1 MTAITNGLAGVYAP
15 TPNPRMTPGQ
25 LFIILG
31 LLALALA
38 AAGAILKGVL

>member
-25 LFIILG
+25 LFVI
-31 LLALALA
+31 LALVAIAIYLGGIIMKGAL
-38 AAGAILKGVL
+38 